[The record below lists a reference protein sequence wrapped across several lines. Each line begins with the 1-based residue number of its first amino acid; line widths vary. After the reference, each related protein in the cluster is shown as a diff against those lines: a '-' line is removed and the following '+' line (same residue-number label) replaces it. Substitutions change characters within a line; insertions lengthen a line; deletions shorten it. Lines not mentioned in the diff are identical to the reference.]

1 MPAKIYIV
9 DLTDDEQ
16 SELEGMLKKGKHSV
30 RKIKR
35 AQVLLKATAG
45 WKDREI
51 IESLGVSRSMVE
63 RTRRRFVEG
72 GLEKAL
78 KEDPR
83 PGGKRKLDGRVEAH
97 LIAITSSDP
106 PDDHE
111 HWTVR
116 LLADK
121 LVEKGVVESIS
132 HETVRQA
139 LKKTN

>member
-1 MPAKIYIV
+1 MPAKIYRV
-9 DLTDDEQ
+9 DLTDDER

-35 AQVLLKATAG
+35 AQVLLKADES

-63 RTRRRFVEG
+63 RARRRFVEG

-78 KEDPR
+78 NEDPR
-83 PGGKRKLDGRVEAH
+83 PGGKRKIDGRVEAH
-97 LIAITSSDP
+97 LIAITSSEP
-106 PDDHE
+106 PDDHD

-116 LLADK
+116 LLADQ
-121 LVEKGVVESIS
+121 LVEKGLVESIS
-132 HETVRQA
+132 YETVRQA
-139 LKKTN
+139 LKKMN

>member
-16 SELEGMLKKGKHSV
+16 TELEEMLKKGKHSV

-35 AQVLLKATAG
+35 AQVLLKVNEG
-45 WKDREI
+45 WKDHEI
-51 IESLGVSRSMVE
+51 IERLGVSRSMVE
-63 RTRRRFVEG
+63 RARRRFVEG

-78 KEDPR
+78 NEDPR
-83 PGGKRKLDGRVEAH
+83 PGGKRKLDGRAEAH
-97 LIAITSSDP
+97 LIAIMSSNP
-106 PDDHE
+106 PDDHD

-121 LVEKGVVESIS
+121 LVEKGLVESVS
-132 HETVRQA
+132 HETVRKT
-139 LKKTN
+139 LKKMS